1 MKVIGFTGS
10 EEGSFIKTWRTL
22 GRMAADIEGLPA
34 FSGGILALAPAV
46 APPPPSPPLP
56 SLNPSGLEFMLAKPE
71 WVGVYASSSAGG
83 FEAAGSRVRPSTV
96 GRIVF
101 LVTRDWSLNSVSAGD

>member
-46 APPPPSPPLP
+46 APPPPSPPQP

-83 FEAAGSRVRPSTV
+83 FVPPVRGFDLHRSVGLSFLSRVT
-96 GRIVF
+96 G
-101 LVTRDWSLNSVSAGD
+101 A